1 MSRFERIMK
10 SYVSGDSSIN
20 NSKPYHLRSNT
31 FTRGVQMLPF
41 IKHANANIVQDQGPT
56 IHHTGAKYGA
66 TKYISSL
73 HVGKM
78 HKLL

>member
-10 SYVSGDSSIN
+10 SYISGNSSAN
-20 NSKPYHLRSNT
+20 NQKPYHLGSRS
-31 FTRGVQMLPF
+31 FTKVQMLPF
-41 IKHANANIVQDQGPT
+41 INHSNANIVQDQGPT

>member
-1 MSRFERIMK
+1 MSRFERIIK
-10 SYVSGDSSIN
+10 SYISGDSYAN
-20 NSKPYHLRSNT
+20 NQKPYHLGSRS
-31 FTRGVQMLPF
+31 FTKVQMLPF
-41 IKHANANIVQDQGPT
+41 INHSTANIVQDQGPT

-66 TKYISSL
+66 TKYTSSL

>member
-10 SYVSGDSSIN
+10 SYISGDSYAN
-20 NSKPYHLRSNT
+20 NQKPYHLGSRS
-31 FTRGVQMLPF
+31 FTKVQMLPF
-41 IKHANANIVQDQGPT
+41 INHSTANIVQDQGPT

>member
-1 MSRFERIMK
+1 MSRFERIMR
-10 SYVSGDSSIN
+10 SYISGDSSTN
-20 NSKPYHLRSNT
+20 ESKPYHLGSHS
-31 FTRGVQMLPF
+31 FTKVQMLPF
-41 IKHANANIVQDQGPT
+41 APHVNIVQDQGPT

>member
-10 SYVSGDSSIN
+10 SYISGDSYAN
-20 NSKPYHLRSNT
+20 NKKPYHLGSHS
-31 FTRGVQMLPF
+31 FTKVKMLPF
-41 IKHANANIVQDQGPT
+41 INHSTVNIVQDQGPT

-73 HVGKM
+73 YVGKM